1 MDKKRFVGRDR
12 ELKMLDELWRSRQ
25 AEFLILYGRRRI
37 GKTRLLKTWAER
49 SRARVFY
56 WVADPTSSFDQLRS
70 FSQALYNFKSR
81 RSPAS
86 DDFAYGSWR
95 QAFEV
100 MAELAE
106 QQRIA
111 IFLDE
116 FTYLLAAEGGIA
128 GILQNVWD
136 QVLSET
142 NLLLVLSGSHLGMM
156 QRQILSYQ
164 APLYGRATAK
174 LQLEPLRFG
183 DTGEYFPKYNAEER
197 MALYAMLGG
206 VPAYW
211 ERVQQAVSISEN
223 IRKLFLTPNTLLQDE
238 PRLLLQD
245 FLKEPRNYVTILKAL
260 AAGAATPTEISPKTG
275 LPASQIPQYLENLI
289 ETGFVSRKTP
299 VTRPENTKL
308 GRHGITDPFLRFYFR
323 FLSHRQSQL
332 AFGVQEQT
340 LDEIKSHLLDFIGAY
355 TWEEL
360 CREWLL
366 KASTLKRL
374 PFAADQVGSA
384 WTRAAQV
391 DVVGINRMEKTL
403 YLGEC
408 KWGTHS
414 CGRDIVVD
422 LVNKTAEIV
431 PADGRWKVYYLGFAR
446 SGWTDAASL
455 YAKEMKAPQGAHW
468 IVAGAE
474 LLSLEQIDQ
483 DLKQW

>member
-1 MDKKRFVGRDR
+1 MDKKPFVGRDR
-12 ELKMLDELWRSRQ
+12 ELQVLDELWLSQ
-25 AEFLILYGRRRI
+25 KAEFLILYGRRRV

-49 SRARVFY
+49 SQARVFY

-70 FSQALYNFKSR
+70 FSQVLHNFRSR

-86 DDFAYGSWR
+86 EDFDFGSWR
-95 QAFEV
+95 QAFEM
-100 MAELAE
+100 MAELADHE
-106 QQRIA
+106 RIA

-116 FTYLLAAEGGIA
+116 FTYLLEAERGIA

-156 QRQILSYQ
+156 QRQVLSYQ

-174 LQLEPLRFG
+174 LQLDPLRFG
-183 DTGEYFPKYNAEER
+183 DTCAYFPKYKAEER
-197 MALYAMLGG
+197 VALYSMLGG
-206 VPAYW
+206 IPAYW
-211 ERVQQAVSISEN
+211 ERVQQGLSISEN

-245 FLKEPRNYVTILKAL
+245 FLKEQRNYVTILKAL
-260 AAGAATPTEISPKTG
+260 ASGAATPTQISPKTG
-275 LPASQIPQYLENLI
+275 LPTSQIPQYLENLI
-289 ETGFVSRKTP
+289 ETGFVARKTP
-299 VTRPENTKL
+299 VTCLENTKL
-308 GRHGITDPFLRFYFR
+308 GRHMITDPFLRFYFR
-323 FLSHRQSQL
+323 FLSNRQSQL

-340 LDEIKSHLLDFIGAY
+340 LDEIKRHLLDFIGTY

-366 KASTLKRL
+366 KASALKRL

-384 WTRAAQV
+384 WTRLAQV

-408 KWGTHS
+408 KWGLHNA
-414 CGRDIVVD
+414 GKEIVVE
-422 LVNKTAEIV
+422 LVEKTTEIIPAE
-431 PADGRWKVYYLGFAR
+431 GHWKVYYLGFAR
-446 SGWTDAASL
+446 AGWTDAARL
-455 YAKEMKAPQGAHW
+455 FATETKGLQGANW
-468 IVAGAE
+468 IVEGAE
-474 LLSLEQIDQ
+474 LLSLDQIDL
-483 DLKQW
+483 DLKKC